1 MKSGERQRFFGGPA
15 KFQALVN
22 LAPINAKRF
31 RPFGERLGLAER
43 MDEYAVALVSGLF
56 RWSGPA
62 AVIRAIVGIYVNAV
76 NRVGAG
82 WCGSHVGKEV
92 LKLVPLL
99 ANLDSAPAVVWVIL
113 AAGIVAA
120 LHHVCPG
127 LVFLGLLPDAGMAV
141 RGVGFR
147 SSLPLKASARPRMPV
162 GQLRSINNGF
172 GSALAPAAPVGSSAT
187 NFRKFQHR
195 ECVEGLSR
203 KIKSLWHFV
212 TSKCV
217 TGIGAW
223 RSAVNR
229 FSGAT
234 LAKPC
239 HSIAQG
245 TI

>member
-1 MKSGERQRFFGGPA
+1 MTSGERQRLFGRPA
-15 KFQALVN
+15 KFQPLVN
-22 LAPINAKRF
+22 LAPINAERF

-43 MDEYAVALVSGLF
+43 LNEYAVALVSGLF
-56 RWSGPA
+56 RRRGPA
-62 AVIRAIVGIYVNAV
+62 AIRGAVVGIYFNAV
-76 NRVGAG
+76 NRVGAS

-92 LKLVPLL
+92 LKFMPAL
-99 ANLDSAPAVVWVIL
+99 ANLDAAPAVACIVWAIGVM
-113 AAGIVAA
+113 AA
-120 LHHVCPG
+120 LHHVGPG
-127 LVFLGLLPDAGMAV
+127 LVFLGLLSGAGMAV
-141 RGVGFR
+141 RGVGFG
-147 SSLPLKASARPRMPV
+147 SCLPLKASARSCVPV

-172 GSALAPAAPVGSSAT
+172 SAAVTPAAPVGSPTT

-195 ECVEGLSR
+195 ERMECLSR

-217 TGIGAW
+217 TGKGAW

-234 LAKPC
+234 LAKPANFT
-239 HSIAQG
+239 AQG